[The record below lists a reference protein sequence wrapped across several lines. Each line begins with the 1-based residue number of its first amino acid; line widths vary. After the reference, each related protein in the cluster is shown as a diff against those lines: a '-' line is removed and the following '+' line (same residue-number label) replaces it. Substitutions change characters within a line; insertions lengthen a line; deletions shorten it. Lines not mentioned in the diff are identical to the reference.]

1 MRNLIKIL
9 FIAVI
14 IPLHLSCSQE
24 AKVVPPSQSTV
35 GYVNTSPGTT
45 LLTIQAIYPE
55 NGSINISRDTEITI
69 VFSKGINASTLSGNI
84 SLTQGGTP
92 VAYTFSP
99 VPVNGDTIVHI
110 QPSSQLG
117 NNLPYTITVATGI
130 TSNDTT
136 PQNLNAIY
144 SSSFTTIDSDSAVA
158 ATQPRVLP
166 LTRIPTNGASGIS
179 IYNEYIEVTFSD
191 AVNPATVTAGSFSI
205 TGGIASGA
213 PFAVA
218 GSGNRIF
225 RLPLNTAS
233 YSTSYTVTL
242 TSAITTTGGAA
253 LLLDGNHTWSFTT
266 EDAETSL
273 PAAAITSVW
282 LTDITATSAYINWV
296 TTRPVASSTIDYG
309 LTSSYGSSTN
319 EGASPDKTVH
329 SVQLTGLS
337 SGKRYYF
344 RITSDGVT
352 SSGYFLTNQ
361 SGGVTNG
368 TLLSDAAGNE
378 SLLHHIQ
385 RSDGSSFVIW
395 KNGNDVRGRFIYYNG
410 TPLWN
415 GSGEVIDNGHNWSNI
430 RSFSDNIGGVLVS
443 GIDSLGDIRIK
454 RVYDNPGF
462 AFDSFWGE
470 SSTTAGLNG
479 GTGTNQS
486 VAIVWGGLSNAN
498 VDGGSVAQLRNGTA
512 VVLDT
517 SAYNNIFYDFDVDFT
532 ASTAIADNDIILNLS
547 NNNKS
552 NVADYANVTNKFRH
566 AVNQDTANITA
577 GTDYAIGS
585 NSDQDTAVVANH
597 VIYTTGDPPTNF
609 GTYANP
615 TSSVAGNEVYT
626 SHGYNPV
633 KGTWTVDSGDIFFDG
648 ISSYRGITTVTS
660 NNFASTNTTK
670 ATGTNSGSTTSI
682 LSDISANFSSVS
694 VGDLVKNT
702 TTTAYSEIKTIVSTT
717 ELVLTDAIFSSTDN
731 YEIYK
736 KIKGGTST
744 NTTGEENKVFDSG
757 FSSTTGLSTGD
768 IVRKHDGDLFA
779 NDDSYSTVSTIDS
792 DTEITLSSNI
802 MDTSAGG
809 TVNNYYIYDIDLP
822 LASGTVNF
830 STWNTI
836 FDTGKFGTVAI
847 GDIAENTSTTT
858 YSLITSIVSND
869 EVILNDSIFTAASQG
884 YKVYSGNYCNT
895 HFDSTMFTPFY
906 TFTLNN
912 TIQSDINNFTVYNRI
927 KSGTADYLPA
937 NHLLDNNVATDFTA
951 ATAILLG
958 DFVFNSSTGQWTRV
972 ESNAIYARVLS
983 LNNNIFTVDGYGYYI
998 LRFAPAI
1005 PDGNILATGRAITP
1019 AANKLYSSV
1028 AVFGSAKKGDIVYN
1042 VTTGKYATVAQVNS
1056 NTELTLNK
1064 DIFTAADDGFIVF
1077 STNEP
1082 VIETGINSSDTAILT
1097 DANANFTSTYRPV
1110 RPGDIVHN
1118 NDTGSETIVI
1128 SVVDPTQLTLQS
1140 DIFTATGQRY
1150 SIYQPRILVTF
1161 QNNDNIYAE
1170 LLRLLDGTD
1179 CGGTITIY
1187 DTASVAKYPVA
1198 ISDNNGSAFVIYE
1211 VGVSI
1216 YGNKVS
1222 ATGTVSGSSVI
1233 AGTGTIID
1241 VVSDGA
1247 NGIYVLYENGGNVY
1261 LTRRN
1266 INIVN
1271 MWNITVAGTAAVET
1285 DSVIILD
1292 SSNNPIVAYSSNGN
1306 IYISKFNPATGAA
1319 IYSSQ
1324 IVHSLGYYTGN
1335 SDTRKSYISLVSDN
1349 NNGVI
1354 VSWID
1359 SRYYYPLGYTIHA
1372 TYVDSSGS
1380 RSGDV
1385 WDADGA
1391 NGTVPN
1397 DYDGIQIGILNSYS
1411 STEPLFIMS
1420 KYNDGALPW
1429 NPFIMW
1435 IDYRTPTD
1443 SAIYYNTVEH
1453 D

>member
-158 ATQPRVLP
+158 ATQPKVLP
-166 LTRIPTNGASGIS
+166 LTRIPSNGATGIS
-179 IYNEYIEVTFSD
+179 IYNKYIEVTFSD

-205 TGGIASGA
+205 TGGIASGD
-213 PFAVA
+213 PVAVA
-218 GSGNRIF
+218 GSGNRTF
-225 RLPLNTAS
+225 RLSLNTAS

-296 TTRPVASSTIDYG
+296 TARPVGSSVIDYG
-309 LTSSYGSSTN
+309 LTTSYGQSKP
-319 EGASPDKTVH
+319 EGATANTVH
-329 SVQLTGLS
+329 SEQLTGLA
-337 SGKRYYF
+337 SGSRYYF
-344 RITSDGVT
+344 RITSDGVSYT
-352 SSGYFLTNQ
+352 GYFITDQ
-361 SGGVTNG
+361 SGGATNG

-395 KNGNDVRGRFIYYNG
+395 KNGNDVRGRFISSNG
-410 TPLWN
+410 TPSWN

-443 GIDSLGDIRIK
+443 GIDSLGNIRIK
-454 RVYDNPGF
+454 RVYDNSGF
-462 AFDSFWGE
+462 NFDSFWGE
-470 SSTTAGLNG
+470 TSATEGLNA

-532 ASTAIADNDIILNLS
+532 APTAIADGDIILNLS

-552 NVADYANVTNKFRH
+552 SVSDYANVTNKFRH

-597 VIYTTGDPPTNF
+597 VIYTTGNPPTNV

-972 ESNAIYARVLS
+972 ASNAIYARVLS

-1082 VIETGINSSDTAILT
+1082 VIETGINSNDTAVLF
-1097 DANANFTSTYRPV
+1097 DANANFTSIYRPV
-1110 RPGDIVHN
+1110 RVGDVVHN
-1118 NDTGSETIVI
+1118 NSTGAETTVI
-1128 SVVDPTQLTLQS
+1128 SVDSATGLTLAS
-1140 DIFTATGQRY
+1140 DIFTATNQRY
-1150 SIYQPRILVTF
+1150 SIYQKRILVAF
-1161 QNNDNIYAE
+1161 ENSNNIYVE

-1179 CGGTITIY
+1179 CGATITVY
-1187 DTASVAKYPVA
+1187 DTASAAQYPIAV
-1198 ISDNNGSAFVIYE
+1198 SDNSGSAFVIYE
-1211 VGVSI
+1211 VATSI
-1216 YGNKVS
+1216 YGSKVS
-1222 ATGTVSGSSVI
+1222 ATGTVSGTTVI
-1233 AGTGTIID
+1233 AGIGTIID
-1241 VVSDGA
+1241 VISDGA
-1247 NGIYVLYENGGNVY
+1247 TGIYILYENSGDVY

-1266 INIVN
+1266 ISLANTWSV
-1271 MWNITVAGTAAVET
+1271 TVANTASIET
-1285 DSVIILD
+1285 DSVIVLD
-1292 SSNNPIVAYSSNGN
+1292 SANNPIVAYASNGN
-1306 IYISKFNPATGAA
+1306 IYISKFNSATGAV

-1324 IVHSLGYYTGN
+1324 PVHSLGYYTVN
-1335 SDTRKSYISLVSDN
+1335 SDSRKSYISIISDKN
-1349 NNGVI
+1349 AGVI
-1354 VSWID
+1354 VSWLD
-1359 SRYYYPLGYTIHA
+1359 QRHYYPLGYTIYA
-1372 TYVDSSGS
+1372 NYITSAGA
-1380 RSGDV
+1380 RSGAI

-1391 NGTVPN
+1391 DGIAPN
-1397 DYDGIQIGILNSYS
+1397 DYEGIKIGILNSYS
-1411 STEPLFIMS
+1411 SSEPVFTS
-1420 KYNDGALPW
+1420 VNYDDGSLPW
-1429 NPFIMW
+1429 NPLIMW
-1435 IDYRTPTD
+1435 IDYRTPLD